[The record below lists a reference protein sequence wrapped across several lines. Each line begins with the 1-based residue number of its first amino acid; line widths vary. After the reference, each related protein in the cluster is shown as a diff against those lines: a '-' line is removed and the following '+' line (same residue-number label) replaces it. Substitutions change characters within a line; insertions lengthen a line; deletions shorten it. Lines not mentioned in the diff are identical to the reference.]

1 VCVDTHAH
9 QVLAW
14 DYFDVQARPTGEG
27 RSSRPPLR
35 SVPLTFAS
43 SDEYT
48 SVFAPLLIEEA
59 KAQVLRGEVCVLS
72 PAASRAVRALLIAF
86 ISPSQ

>member
-1 VCVDTHAH
+1 MWPDTHTH

-14 DYFDVQARPTGEG
+14 DYFDVQATPTGEG

-35 SVPLTFAS
+35 RVPLTFAS

-59 KAQVLRGEVCVLS
+59 KAQVLRGEVC
-72 PAASRAVRALLIAF
+72 LLC
-86 ISPSQ
+86 